1 MKKKKKHFTLI
12 LVASA
17 PKPVATDNSPNR
29 PTTLHNTRAFLS
41 ISRSLSLPLSLPP
54 PKEPQ
59 NKDKGACV
67 PLSEEEA

>member
-41 ISRSLSLPLSLPP
+41 ISRSLPLSLPP

-59 NKDKGACV
+59 NKAKGACV